1 MKLSHLTLPALLSLA
16 ALVAVAPDARADAVA
31 PGAATALQREQA
43 QAKFVRGRDLFQRKD
58 YAGALAEFR
67 ASLDIVASPNTRL
80 YAGRSLR
87 ELGRLVE
94 AYVELGRASVE
105 GHEYARDDPRY
116 AQAGEAAAHERSEL
130 AARLGFVELTVERP
144 GDATTLRVSGEDV
157 RRAGW
162 TEPLPVLPGTT
173 EIVVASPGREPIR
186 KTVQLAAGQRTR
198 LTIDADGRS
207 PAPLAST
214 SPTTSPSTG
223 EPARG
228 GPSPL
233 RLGAYAAGGVGAI
246 GLATF
251 GVFGVLSNKTYS
263 DLESACGAGPCPPG
277 HDDEIARGKTQQTIA
292 NVGLVVGAVG
302 LATGVTLFVLSTGK
316 GSADARVGVATAP
329 GGAALWGTF

>member
-1 MKLSHLTLPALLSLA
+1 MQLRRLALPALLCLASLA
-16 ALVAVAPDARADAVA
+16 AAPDARADAA
-31 PGAATALQREQA
+31 SPGAATAVQREQA
-43 QAKFVRGRDLFQRKD
+43 QAKFVRGRELFQRKD

-80 YAGRSLR
+80 YAGRAIR

-105 GHEYARDDPRY
+105 GHEYAREDPRY

-130 AARLGFVELTVERP
+130 AGRLGFVELTIEHP
-144 GDATTLRVSGEDV
+144 TDTTTLRVGSEDV

-162 TEPLPVLPGTT
+162 TEPLPVIPGTT
-173 EIVVASPGREPIR
+173 EIVVSSPGHDPIR
-186 KTVQLAAGQRTR
+186 KSVQLSAGQRTR
-198 LTIDADGRS
+198 LTIDADARGAT
-207 PAPLAST
+207 PALAST
-214 SPTTSPSTG
+214 ATTSSTPSA

-228 GPSPL
+228 GPSPM
-233 RLGAYAAGGVGAI
+233 RIGAYAAGGIGVL

-277 HDDEIARGKTQQTIA
+277 HDDEVSRGKTQQTIA

-302 LATGVTLFVLSTGK
+302 LATGVTLFVLSSGK
-316 GSADARVGVATAP
+316 DKGGAQVGLVTAP
-329 GGAALWGTF
+329 GGAAIRGAF